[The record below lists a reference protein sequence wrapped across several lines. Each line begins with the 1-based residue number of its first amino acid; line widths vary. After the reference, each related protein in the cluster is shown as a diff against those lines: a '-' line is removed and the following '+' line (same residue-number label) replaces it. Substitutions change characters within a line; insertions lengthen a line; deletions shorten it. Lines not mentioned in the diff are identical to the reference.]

1 MMDNKDLDGFGPA
14 CPNCGDHTNR
24 VMNVRSHKGQT
35 ARSRECD
42 SCKERFTTIEIFV
55 SREGIITILSTLT
68 AVVTW
73 LMQR

>member
-1 MMDNKDLDGFGPA
+1 MNNEDLDNCGPA
-14 CPNCGDHTNR
+14 CPSCGSASNR

-35 ARSRECD
+35 ARNRECD
-42 SCKERFTTIEIFV
+42 QCQERFTTIEVFA
-55 SREGIITILSTLT
+55 SREGIITILSKLT